1 VDAKN
6 PWTFVIVGLIAGGI
20 WGAVSGYSPGRTWG
34 PTTGQGPLFN
44 NPGGSVG
51 AKIDSQK
58 LGLGL
63 IVGGI
68 GGAVVGWMIRQEK

>member
-1 VDAKN
+1 MDAKN

-20 WGAVSGYSPGRTWG
+20 WGAVSGYSPGRSWG
-34 PTTGQGPLFN
+34 PSTGMFGDLPS
-44 NPGGSVG
+44 GSVG